1 MRHNVFDLGESDVE
15 LQVGFVN
22 KISSWVTFVAPHH
35 SILYAYCLALLLV
48 SIKLLEI
55 IRLGTIP
62 ILRQQRDWVVGV
74 RKMTI
79 FADVQYYFINAMKK
93 SKTVQMFSTVVG
105 GSEKVQKCDDI
116 I

>member
-55 IRLGTIP
+55 IRLGRNHPYITSAKR
-62 ILRQQRDWVVGV
+62 L
-74 RKMTI
+74 
-79 FADVQYYFINAMKK
+79 
-93 SKTVQMFSTVVG
+93 G
-105 GSEKVQKCDDI
+105 GWG
-116 I
+116 

>member
-22 KISSWVTFVAPHH
+22 KISSWVTFVASHH

-79 FADVQYYFINAMKK
+79 FTDVQYYLIY
-93 SKTVQMFSTVVG
+93 V
-105 GSEKVQKCDDI
+105 EKVQKCVD
-116 I
+116 

>member
-1 MRHNVFDLGESDVE
+1 MRLFFSSAELADLRHNVFDLGESDVE

-55 IRLGTIP
+55 IMLK
-62 ILRQQRDWVVGV
+62 V
-74 RKMTI
+74 R
-79 FADVQYYFINAMKK
+79 
-93 SKTVQMFSTVVG
+93 
-105 GSEKVQKCDDI
+105 
-116 I
+116 